1 MLSGLPLSVLAAIC
15 SGILAAAFA
24 SPASPAGAANAIK
37 LQNPPVLG
45 ADGACTSVRPSHFI
59 ATYER
64 HGVFDDTSQAK
75 DRYVEYLIDGANTVL
90 DARSRT
96 VTVNTWERA
105 TATLKTAVTPRSGF
119 FRIVIYEEADSIPP
133 LAVGSRAD
141 FNPAL
146 IRQDVRFDASA
157 LDSDCPAKLTD

>member
-1 MLSGLPLSVLAAIC
+1 MSSCLPLSALAAIG
-15 SGILAAAFA
+15 SAILTVALAA
-24 SPASPAGAANAIK
+24 SASPAGAANAIK

-45 ADGACTSVRPSHFI
+45 ADGACTSDRPSQFT

-75 DRYVEYLIDGANTVL
+75 DRYVEYLIDGSNTVL

-105 TATLKTAVTPRSGF
+105 TATLKTAATPRTGL

-141 FNPAL
+141 FDAAL

-157 LDSDCPAKLTD
+157 LDSDCPVELTD